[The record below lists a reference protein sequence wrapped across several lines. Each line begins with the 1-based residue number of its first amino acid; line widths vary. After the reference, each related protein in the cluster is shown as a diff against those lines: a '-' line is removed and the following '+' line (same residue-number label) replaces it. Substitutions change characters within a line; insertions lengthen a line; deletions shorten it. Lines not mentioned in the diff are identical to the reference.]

1 MSEFAVAKYD
11 SALVHNKG
19 YAAASYGDDSSVHAE
34 FYMRAFKMEAESVKQ
49 GRPIYQEKPYLR
61 ITFPSD
67 RTKTWDQPVKMEDD
81 GNGPS
86 DPHRFPRQWQAFSNQ
101 QEQVPEG
108 TPLTEFPTL
117 SKSRVM
123 ELKAVGIHTV
133 EQYAGVP
140 DTADLGLGWK
150 KERETCQAYLNRAAS
165 MSQLTRLQDE
175 NETLKADIA
184 QLQQQ
189 MKDLGRMMQPSDD
202 QSVVRRGRPPKNT
215 GE

>member
-1 MSEFAVAKYD
+1 MSEFATAKYEFRGNQTIAVAK
-11 SALVHNKG
+11 H
-19 YAAASYGDDSSVHAE
+19 GDDSSVHAE
-34 FYMRAFKMEAESVKQ
+34 FYMRPFHMEAASVEA

-81 GNGPS
+81 GNGQS
-86 DPHRFPRQWQAFSNQ
+86 DPHRFPRQWQAFINQ
-101 QEQVPEG
+101 QEQIPDG
-108 TPLTEFPTL
+108 TPLTEFPAL
-117 SKSRVM
+117 SRSRVM
-123 ELKAVGIHTV
+123 ELKAMGIHTV
-133 EQYAGVP
+133 EQYAKVP

-150 KERETCQAYLNRAAS
+150 KERETCQTYLNRAVDL
-165 MSQLTRLQDE
+165 SQFTKMQDE

-189 MKDLGRMMQPSDD
+189 IKELGRMMQSSDD
-202 QSVVRRGRPPKNT
+202 QPLVRRGRPPKAI